1 MFMRISD
8 FLMMLPSAKLEA
20 PCSQVY
26 TLLRINLSNV
36 YFLFLYLFLNIRI
49 TGNIP
54 LGLEAPGHKT
64 QKFGYKL

>member
-1 MFMRISD
+1 MFTSI
-8 FLMMLPSAKLEA
+8 
-20 PCSQVY
+20 Y
-26 TLLRINLSNV
+26 TVKNKSFQCLFS
-36 YFLFLYLFLNIRI
+36 LFLYLFLNIRI